1 MRHFNDGRD
10 WFFEKRFGLMVH
22 WGIYSVGAR
31 HEQELQRMKTP
42 VAVYEEYARRFDPVK
57 FDPAQWLDMAQEAGM
72 EYLVFTTKHHDGF
85 CMWETAQ
92 TDYNI
97 MHTPYGRD
105 VVGMLA
111 EECHKRDFP
120 LVLYYSVVDWHHPAY
135 PNLGRHHEIETDVSR
150 HDPAA
155 YLAFLKAQIRELC
168 TNYGTIHGIWWD
180 MNVPGFDG
188 PEIHAMIRQLQP
200 LAVINNRG
208 FGEGDFSTPER
219 NFEARPDAAFVTP
232 TEACDS
238 IGVNSWGFRENEDYH
253 SVHYLKAK
261 IAEYIARG
269 GNFILNAGPRSDG
282 TFPDEARRIFAE
294 VGKWYRRVSP
304 ALTAPPCGGNVE
316 APGILCTGKGEELN
330 VIALNLPGSST
341 LRLPP
346 LATAP
351 SEALLRNDGTAVK
364 WTLDPIVYLSAAGP
378 CLRLRELPVDS
389 WGNDVPVFTLKFPG
403 ASFTSC
409 EKAGNGD
416 ALKNAGSCAQG

>member
-42 VAVYEEYARRFDPVK
+42 VAMYEDYARRFDPVK

-85 CMWETAQ
+85 CMWDTAQ
-92 TDYNI
+92 TEYNI

-111 EECHKRDFP
+111 VECHKRDFP

-135 PNLGRHHEIETDVSR
+135 PNLGRHHEIETDVSK

-168 TNYGTIHGIWWD
+168 SNYGTIHGIWWD
-180 MNVPGFDG
+180 MNVPGFDD
-188 PEIHAMIRQLQP
+188 PEIHAMIRRLQP

-219 NFEARPDAAFVTP
+219 DFEARPDAAFTTP

-282 TFPDEARRIFAE
+282 TFPGEARRIFSE
-294 VGKWYRRVSP
+294 VGKWYRQVAP

-330 VIALNLPGSST
+330 VIVLRLPESST

-346 LATAP
+346 LKIVP
-351 SEALLRNDGTAVK
+351 SEAVLLNDGRSAK
-364 WTLDPIVYLSAAGP
+364 WTLDPIVYRVAEGP
-378 CLRLRELPVDS
+378 CLRLVELPVDS